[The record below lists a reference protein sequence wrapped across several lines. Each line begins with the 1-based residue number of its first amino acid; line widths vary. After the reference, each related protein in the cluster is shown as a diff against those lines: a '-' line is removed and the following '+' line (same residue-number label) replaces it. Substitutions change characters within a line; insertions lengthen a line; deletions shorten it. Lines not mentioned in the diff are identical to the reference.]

1 MKNNFMAVLCLLATW
16 TALSQSPN
24 DWENPL
30 VTSINKL
37 PARATSVSFPD
48 EAMALK
54 GDRKASPRYQSL
66 NGTWKFNFAPTVE
79 QGQVHQDFYK
89 TTFDVS
95 TWSGIPVPANW
106 ELHGYGRAIYTN
118 VTYPFVPVDP
128 PYVPK
133 DDSPV
138 GFYRTNFT
146 IPANWDN
153 NKVVIHFGGVTSA
166 FYLWINGKKVGYSQ
180 GSRLPAEFDIT
191 DYLQEGENVL
201 AAQVFRWSDGSYLE
215 DQDHWRLS
223 GIHRDV
229 YLEALPKT
237 HIYDFFVRASL
248 DDAFEDG
255 KLSVRPK
262 LQLEEG
268 VDVSNWELSMQLF
281 DGNSNPVFDKAVAR
295 SVSELLREQYP
306 QRATIDFAF
315 LEAEVSNPKK
325 WSAEH
330 PNLYTLV
337 LYLKDATGAIVETRS
352 SKVGF
357 RSIEIRD
364 GEFFV
369 NGQPVLLYGVNRHDH
384 SQHTGKVVSEEIM
397 RKDAL
402 LMKQFNFNAV
412 RTSHYPNNPF
422 WYELCDEYG
431 LYVIDETNLETHGI
445 TGILTNNPDWAHAHV
460 DRAKRMVERDK
471 NHPSIIFWSLGNES
485 GMGPNHAAMSGWI
498 KDYDPTRFI
507 HYEGAQY
514 RSWDSGLT
522 DPPYVDIRSR
532 MYNSIEYMVNLA
544 NAPKDPRAV
553 IYCEYA
559 HAMGNSLGNFTKFWD
574 AIKANKRFI
583 GAFIWDWTDGALI
596 KKLDNGKEMWA
607 YGGDYGE
614 TIHSGNFNNNGVIS
628 PDQTPKPATWEAK
641 KVQQPVEI
649 TSDDLMNGI
658 FKLKNRHHFTSL
670 SQYDGFWKL
679 EADGQTVQEGT
690 FEVPDVG
697 AQATGTIQIN
707 YKQPK
712 VKPGV
717 GYYITLS
724 LRLNRDYNWVKA
736 GHETSWQQFEL
747 PFFEVAPE
755 QKLKDSRELSAE
767 ETDNAITVITKTGKV
782 QFDKKTGALTS
793 IDLQGTELLKGAI
806 QPNFWRPPTDN
817 DVGSNMLERQKY
829 WKNAAKDRTLTSF
842 EVVYQGP
849 KSMILQATYDL
860 PKVSSE
866 DGGQHPTLVVR
877 YSVFGDGEI
886 AVESS
891 FTPVV
896 DLPNL
901 PRFGLQLTLHDDFD
915 AMEWLGKGPHENYVD
930 RATSSAYG
938 LYSKSVKNDFFHYVR
953 PQESN
958 NYTGVDWARLADKSG
973 KGLEILGSVPLS
985 VSAWPYT
992 MEDLSDP
999 KGHIVELP
1007 ERDIITLN
1015 VDYRQMGVGG
1025 DDSWTINAR
1034 PHEEFRLPSKEYNYG
1049 FVIRPILSKSKRI
1062 DHSMPPIK
1070 ESKEK
1075 LDKALPLD

>member
-1 MKNNFMAVLCLLATW
+1 MKNNLIAVMCLMVTW
-16 TALSQSPN
+16 TAFTQSPN

-37 PARATSVSFPD
+37 PARATSISFTD

-54 GDRKASPRYQSL
+54 GDRKATPRYQSL
-66 NGTWKFNFAPTVE
+66 NGTWKFNFTPTVDA
-79 QGQVHQDFYK
+79 GATFNGFHQPE
-89 TTFDVS
+89 FDVS
-95 TWSGIPVPANW
+95 GWDGIPVPANW
-106 ELHGYGRAIYTN
+106 ELHGYGQAIYTN

-128 PYVPK
+128 PNVPK

-138 GFYRTNFT
+138 GFYRTNFS
-146 IPANWDN
+146 IPANWGDS
-153 NKVVIHFGGVTSA
+153 KVIIHFGGVTSA
-166 FYLWINGKKVGYSQ
+166 FYLWINGQKVGYSQ

-191 DYLQEGENVL
+191 EYLQEGENVL

-229 YLEALPKT
+229 YLEALPKS

-248 DDAFEDG
+248 DETYKNG
-255 KLSVRPK
+255 TLSVRPK
-262 LQLEEG
+262 LEVEKG
-268 VDVSNWELSMQLF
+268 ADVSGWELSMQLF
-281 DGNSNPVFDKAVAR
+281 DANSSPVFDQAVGR
-295 SVSELLREQYP
+295 PVTELLREWYP
-306 QRATIDFAF
+306 QRATKDFAF
-315 LEAEVSNPKK
+315 LNASVENPLK

-337 LYLKDATGAIVETRS
+337 LYLRDAQGEIVETRS
-352 SKVGF
+352 TKVGF
-357 RSIEIRD
+357 RAIEIRD

-460 DRAKRMVERDK
+460 DRAIRMVERDK
-471 NHPSIIFWSLGNES
+471 NHPSIVFWSLGNES
-485 GMGPNHAAMSGWI
+485 GMGPNHSAMSGWI

-522 DPPYVDIRSR
+522 DPPYVDVRSR
-532 MYNSIEYMVNLA
+532 MYNPVEYMIDLA
-544 NAPKDPRAV
+544 NTPNDNRAV

-559 HAMGNSLGNFTKFWD
+559 HAMGNSLGNFTEFWD

-583 GAFIWDWTDGALI
+583 GAFIWDWTDGAI
-596 KKLDNGKEMWA
+596 VKKMENGKEMWA

-614 TIHSGNFNNNGVIS
+614 PIHSGNFNNNGVIS

-649 TSDDLMNGI
+649 IGEDLENGV
-658 FKLKNRHHFTSL
+658 FQLTNGHHFSSL
-670 SQYDGFWKL
+670 SQYNGYWKL
-679 EADGQTVQEGT
+679 EADGETVQEGT
-690 FEVPDVG
+690 FQVPDIKPQEKGVV
-697 AQATGTIQIN
+697 QIN
-707 YKQPK
+707 FKQPK

-724 LRLNRDYNWVKA
+724 LRTNNDFNWAKA
-736 GHETSWQQFEL
+736 GHETSWEQFEL
-747 PFFEVAPE
+747 PFYEVAQE
-755 QKLKDSRELSAE
+755 EKIKNIQDLVTE
-767 ETDNAITVITKTGKV
+767 ETSEGIKVTTKTAVVK
-782 QFDKKTGALTS
+782 FDKGTGNLTS
-793 IDLQGTELLKGAI
+793 VSLRGKEMLKGPLT
-806 QPNFWRPPTDN
+806 PNFWRPPTDN
-817 DVGSNMLERQKY
+817 DVGSRMPKRQGY
-829 WKNAAKDRTLTSF
+829 WKGAVKNSKLTSF
-842 EVVYQGP
+842 GIVHEDEKSIVV
-849 KSMILQATYDL
+849 
-860 PKVSSE
+860 E
-866 DGGQHPTLVVR
+866 
-877 YSVFGDGEI
+877 SVFELPEMEGTEGSSRVIMTHTVFGNGEI
-886 AVESS
+886 AVDSQFIPTGE
-891 FTPVV
+891 
-896 DLPNL
+896 LPNL
-901 PRFGLQLTLHDDFD
+901 PRFGVQVLLDEDFD
-915 AMEWLGKGPHENYVD
+915 NMQWLGRGPHENYVD
-930 RATSSAYG
+930 RNTSTSYG
-938 LYSKSVKNDFFHYVR
+938 LYQKSVKKDFFHYVR

-958 NYTGVDWARLADKSG
+958 NYTGVNWASFADNSG
-973 KGLEILGSVPLS
+973 RGIEILGNEPLS
-985 VSAWPYT
+985 LSAWPYT

-999 KGHIVELP
+999 RGHIVELP

-1015 VDYRQMGVGG
+1015 LDYRQMGVGG
-1025 DDSWTINAR
+1025 DDSWTLNAR
-1034 PHEEFRLPSKEYNYG
+1034 PHEEFRLPSKAYG
-1049 FVIRPILSKSKRI
+1049 YSFVIRPVLSKSKKI
-1062 DHSMPPIK
+1062 NHSLPPITETKEKYNKSMPR
-1070 ESKEK
+1070 
-1075 LDKALPLD
+1075 D